1 MTFQWFLCRTMSPRC
16 PLCTTCVLPSCFQPA
31 PRGPLCWCG
40 ASLAASPPWYQSS
53 APYPASFHPQHL
65 PEQLPAAH
73 SLGGRKDVL
82 STKTA
87 AAHHAAA
94 RSGRILT
101 WPRTTTPRRQHGDP
115 PNPPPILPIPLP
127 SPRLPGD
134 HRDAHGAGLSSSPPS
149 ATTSSSAV
157 VAREPWSIGRPLL
170 LQPLLPAFVQLHPS
184 SGSSR

>member
-1 MTFQWFLCRTMSPRC
+1 MHNLCVTFVLSASTTRA
-16 PLCTTCVLPSCFQPA
+16 PLLV
-31 PRGPLCWCG
+31 R
-40 ASLAASPPWYQSS
+40 SLAGCFPPWGQSS
-53 APYPASFHPQHL
+53 APCPASFHPQHH

-73 SLGGRKDVL
+73 SLGGRKDAL

-87 AAHHAAA
+87 AAHQAAA

-134 HRDAHGAGLSSSPPS
+134 HRDAHGTGLSSSSPQCYHQQRCSGGVGTLVHRPPPAPPAPAPCLCS
-149 ATTSSSAV
+149 ASPFL
-157 VAREPWSIGRPLL
+157 R
-170 LQPLLPAFVQLHPS
+170 
-184 SGSSR
+184 